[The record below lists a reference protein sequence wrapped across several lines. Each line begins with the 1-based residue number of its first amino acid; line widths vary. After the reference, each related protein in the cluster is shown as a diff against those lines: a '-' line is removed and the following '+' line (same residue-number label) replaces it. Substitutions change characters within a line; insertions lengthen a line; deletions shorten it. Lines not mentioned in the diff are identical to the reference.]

1 MEPGKILLN
10 VAQGS
15 AGPSQ
20 VIAQN
25 VGNRLYRVT
34 NDGTGNG
41 GHGTMR
47 IQVVRTILWSITS
60 TTFFELVSGRSVD
73 VYGSS
78 ITVLTLDAL
87 QLLGSYDAI

>member
-15 AGPSQ
+15 PGPSQ
-20 VIAQN
+20 VIAQS
-25 VGNRLYRVT
+25 VGNRVYRVT
-34 NDGTGNG
+34 NNGTGNG
-41 GHGTMR
+41 GSGTMR
-47 IQVVRTILWSITS
+47 IQVVRVILWGFTT
-60 TTFFELVSGRSVD
+60 TTFYELVSGRSVD

-87 QLLGSYDAI
+87 QLLGSYDTI